1 MPVRPPSSRLQGG
14 CGQVP
19 PAGGGRRAGMARRW
33 WRSRPVAAE
42 DGKVTVGGDDRAP
55 VDIGIPPAGLPAIVE
70 AAAGRRGGPAGAAR
84 GAGRDGPPGAVA
96 PPPAGLPAIV
106 EAATSRLEGLTDA
119 RRRELERDLLFVR
132 ARLGVRAGARRREG
146 SG

>member
-70 AAAGRRGGPAGAAR
+70 AA
-84 GAGRDGPPGAVA
+84 
-96 PPPAGLPAIV
+96 
-106 EAATSRLEGLTDA
+106 TSRLEGLTDA